1 MSFKNVEEKIEF
13 RDKFI
18 YPRERELS
26 RVLHLYHIDNAY
38 MGTDKHTE
46 IKFNLNIKRNIH
58 LQPKKDEIIKSFM
71 ELDFVNDY
79 YEKGRFIHIVHSLD
93 VEQELYHFYGR

>member
-1 MSFKNVEEKIEF
+1 MFKNVQEKIDF
-13 RDKFI
+13 RDEFI
-18 YPRERELS
+18 YPRERALS
-26 RVLHLYHIDNAY
+26 NVLEFYHIDNAY

-71 ELDFVNDY
+71 ELDFVDVT

-93 VEQELYHFYGR
+93 VEKKLFEFYGR